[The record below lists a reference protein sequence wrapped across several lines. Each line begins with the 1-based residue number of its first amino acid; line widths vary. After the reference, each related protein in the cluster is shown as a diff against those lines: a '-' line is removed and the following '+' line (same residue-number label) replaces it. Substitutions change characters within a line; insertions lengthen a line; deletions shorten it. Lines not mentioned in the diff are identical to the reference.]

1 MQNITRTIIGRLCL
15 SVVAITGIPTSS
27 LACWI
32 KTCSPSTRATPFREV
47 LNENQFNDTGEQIN
61 SEPTRKRGTFT
72 DDVLMF
78 IKCRPDMMGGKI
90 QERFQVGYGDRIADV
105 KTWANEW
112 TEQNKTADK
121 SHPD

>member
-15 SVVAITGIPTSS
+15 SVVAVTGVPTSS

-32 KTCSPSTRATPFREV
+32 KTCSPSPTATPFREV
-47 LNENQFNDTGEQIN
+47 LNEDQFDDTEGQIN

-78 IKCRPDMMGGKI
+78 IDGRRDMIGGKNH
-90 QERFQVGYGDRIADV
+90 EHFQVDYGDWIADV
-105 KTWANEW
+105 KTWVDEW
-112 TEQNKTADK
+112 IEQNKNCRQQ
-121 SHPD
+121 SP